1 MLIVD
6 FIRILNYWVVEGIF
20 VELIK
25 WKKYV
30 IRKKYM

>member
-1 MLIVD
+1 MYFIDRLSKQMLIVD

-25 WKKYV
+25 
-30 IRKKYM
+30 